1 MTNCYC
7 NLIAPKW
14 RRRSRLIRTAMP
26 QIYRSC
32 DRCRP
37 SSPNTTKYFQI
48 RVRVRISGSTQ
59 RSLWCHRTRYKS
71 RERILD
77 YSSINAMET
86 SLSFVIYVSVPGI
99 IHCEWECKCRL
110 AYLICYIEKIIES
123 LSTLNESLP
132 RYSHYDIPME
142 TTRTGGERKA

>member
-14 RRRSRLIRTAMP
+14 RRRCRLIRTAMP

-32 DRCRP
+32 DRSRP

-48 RVRVRISGSTQ
+48 RVRVRISGS
-59 RSLWCHRTRYKS
+59 LWCHRTRYKS

-77 YSSINAMET
+77 YISINAAET
-86 SLSFVIYVSVPGI
+86 SLSFVIYISAPGI

-110 AYLICYIEKIIES
+110 AYSICYIEKIIES
-123 LSTLNESLP
+123 LSTWNESLP
-132 RYSHYDIPME
+132 RYSHYDIPRE
-142 TTRTGGERKA
+142 TPRTGGKRKA